1 MFNIDLKSSLP
12 IYEQV
17 INSVK
22 ESLLKGYFK
31 SGDALPSVRKLST
44 MLGVNPNTVAKA
56 YTELERQGVI
66 VTVKGRGTFISD
78 KPNSVD
84 ISSELEKIRP
94 ILAGLKLGGAENGD
108 ILTNVK
114 RLLEEL
120 DGEESKL

>member
-56 YTELERQGVI
+56 YTELERQGLEGQR
-66 VTVKGRGTFISD
+66 TALYLQMSKGFWRSLTERRVNYD
-78 KPNSVD
+78 KH
-84 ISSELEKIRP
+84 
-94 ILAGLKLGGAENGD
+94 
-108 ILTNVK
+108 
-114 RLLEEL
+114 
-120 DGEESKL
+120 